1 MQFEKKFLTELNR
14 CYATGQIE
22 YNGERLALL
31 ATEGEG
37 ACFAY
42 AAPDYDQQR
51 IVWSA
56 PGGTMSFVPL
66 SGTNGEFLSNQKFFR
81 MFQWEEATIVWV
93 RPQADGTFAVKELFT
108 LPYIHR
114 FDVLTAADG
123 SQYFIGCT
131 LATKKETKEDWSSPG
146 KIYVA
151 ELPADLNQPIHLTV
165 LKDGLTQNHGYS
177 RVTWNGHEASMV
189 GAREGAFIV
198 TPPAAAG
205 QDWTIEQIMDWPVS
219 DLAAIDLDGDGELE
233 IATIEAFHGQYY
245 RIYKLKGGHYERIY
259 EHPEASEF
267 YHVVVSATLRGRP
280 AFIGGCRRGKMQLF
294 CVTAADSAGCGAG
307 CGARNGAGVG
317 GAAEAEAEISSGTGM
332 VGQSESQAAVL
343 TLETTLIDEG
353 VGPSNVSVINEA
365 DRDVIVSANRE
376 KGEAA
381 LYFVTD

>member
-37 ACFAY
+37 ACLAY

-66 SGTNGEFLSNQKFFR
+66 AGTNGEFLSNQKFFR

-93 RPQADGTFAVKELFT
+93 RPQSDGTFAVKELFT

-114 FDVLTAADG
+114 FDVLQGSDG
-123 SQYFIGCT
+123 RQYFIGCT
-131 LATKKETKEDWSSPG
+131 LATQKESKEDWSSPG

-151 ELPADLNQPIHLTV
+151 ELPHDLNEPINLTV

-177 RVTWNGHEASMV
+177 RVTWNGHESSMV

-198 TPPAAAG
+198 TPPVTAG

-245 RIYKLKGGHYERIY
+245 RVYKLRNGRYERIY
-259 EHPEASEF
+259 EHPEVSEF

-280 AFIGGCRRGKMQLF
+280 AFIGGCRRGKLQLF
-294 CVTAADSAGCGAG
+294 CVTAAGGSADKSGT
-307 CGARNGAGVG
+307 GARADAEI
-317 GAAEAEAEISSGTGM
+317 GAATGM
-332 VGQSESQAAVL
+332 VGQSEAQSKILA
-343 TLETTLIDEG
+343 LETTLIDEG
-353 VGPSNVSVINEA
+353 VGPSNVSVINEQ
-365 DRDVIVSANRE
+365 DRDVIISANRE

>member
-42 AAPDYDQQR
+42 AAPGYDQQR

-93 RPQADGTFAVKELFT
+93 RPQPDGTFAVKELFT

-123 SQYFIGCT
+123 RQFFVGCT

-151 ELPADLNQPIHLTV
+151 ELPADLNQPVNLTV

-177 RVTWNGHEASMV
+177 RVNWKGREASMV

-245 RIYKLKGGHYERIY
+245 RIYKLRDGRYERIY
-259 EHPEASEF
+259 EHPEVSEF
-267 YHVVVSATLRGRP
+267 YHVVVSATLIGRP
-280 AFIGGCRRGKMQLF
+280 AFIGGCRRGKLQLF
-294 CVTAADSAGCGAG
+294 CVTATGDQGSRAVESGTAGTGS
-307 CGARNGAGVG
+307 GVG
-317 GAAEAEAEISSGTGM
+317 AAAGDEAA
-332 VGQSESQAAVL
+332 SELA
-343 TLETTLIDEG
+343 LETTLIDEG
-353 VGPSNVSVINEA
+353 VGPSNVSVINESG
-365 DRDVIVSANRE
+365 RDVIVSANRE

-381 LYFVTD
+381 LYFVTE

>member
-1 MQFEKKFLTELNR
+1 MQFAKKFLTELNR

-22 YNGERLALL
+22 AHGERLALF

-37 ACFAY
+37 ACLAY

-66 SGTNGEFLSNQKFFR
+66 SGTHGEFLSNQKFFR

-93 RPQADGTFAVKELFT
+93 RPQTDGSFAVKELFT

-123 SQYFIGCT
+123 RQYFIGCT

-151 ELPADLNQPIHLTV
+151 ELPRDLNQPINLTV

-177 RVTWNGHEASMV
+177 RVTWNGREAAMV

-233 IATIEAFHGQYY
+233 IATIEAFHGQYF
-245 RIYKLKGGHYERIY
+245 RIYKLKDGHYERIY
-259 EHPEASEF
+259 EHPEVSEF
-267 YHVVVSATLRGRP
+267 YHVVVAATLRGRP
-280 AFIGGCRRGKMQLF
+280 AFVGGCRRGKMQLF
-294 CVTAADSAGCGAG
+294 CVTAAGEGSGAG
-307 CGARNGAGVG
+307 EAGTVAGARAGAGAT
-317 GAAEAEAEISSGTGM
+317 GAGATGA
-332 VGQSESQAAVL
+332 GAGAGATGRLE
-343 TLETTLIDEG
+343 LETTLIDEG
-353 VGPSNVSVINEA
+353 VGPSNVSVINETG
-365 DRDVIVSANRE
+365 RDIIVSANRE